1 MAPGLPCFLP
11 QYLKLS
17 ALQYLS
23 QHQLVVLKK
32 KKKIWRSS
40 RARSEA
46 PAWRIKY
53 VTKSPVRN
61 FFPFISQRRR
71 SVPVYNNK
79 RDTNS
84 IIFFDN
90 RKWRVC
96 HTLYYVSFIRHL
108 HISHSAPYLSTPAK
122 FHITVFHFPW
132 VLQPSQENSKTM
144 LMQNFVGANMV
155 YYGGCASGVQ
165 CRIAHIR
172 GPKTLTFKTAGL
184 RVKSLLWKW
193 VLFTWK

>member
-1 MAPGLPCFLP
+1 MSHWHNYVTARTQTFVNPANGAWLTMFSSSISEIVSTAIFIPT
-11 QYLKLS
+11 S
-17 ALQYLS
+17 TGRS
-23 QHQLVVLKK
+23 EK

-90 RKWRVC
+90 RKWRVR

-108 HISHSAPYLSTPAK
+108 HISHNAPYLPITRQISHNRFSFPLGITAVPREFENDAYAK
-122 FHITVFHFPW
+122 FCGGKYGVLWGMYKWRIVQNSPYPRSKNSHF
-132 VLQPSQENSKTM
+132 
-144 LMQNFVGANMV
+144 
-155 YYGGCASGVQ
+155 
-165 CRIAHIR
+165 
-172 GPKTLTFKTAGL
+172 
-184 RVKSLLWKW
+184 
-193 VLFTWK
+193 

>member
-90 RKWRVC
+90 RKWRVR
-96 HTLYYVSFIRHL
+96 HTLCYVSFIRHL
-108 HISHSAPYLSTPAK
+108 HISHNAPYLPITRQISHNRFSFPLGITAVPREFENDAYAK
-122 FHITVFHFPW
+122 FCGGKYG
-132 VLQPSQENSKTM
+132 VLWGMYKWRIVQNSPYPRSK
-144 LMQNFVGANMV
+144 L
-155 YYGGCASGVQ
+155 
-165 CRIAHIR
+165 
-172 GPKTLTFKTAGL
+172 
-184 RVKSLLWKW
+184 SLLKRRGY
-193 VLFTWK
+193 V